1 MDMEYLSIYRKSSEY
16 GNSSRNVM
24 ERQSHLQKYQEV
36 VSSGVTFSVRHSLTH
51 SLTGRISSEKVRHT
65 TYNA

>member
-51 SLTGRISSEKVRHT
+51 SLTHWSNFFGKSKAHNI
-65 TYNA
+65 